1 MGGTPEISPEV
12 APNVAPGVAYAL
24 KRLRPT
30 MPAFDALKEES
41 RLEGYWMLVR
51 LADGWASG
59 HNSGGRNKFL
69 KRGEALYG
77 AWHGAELAGVCG
89 LNIDPYFE
97 GREQGRVRHLFVS
110 ARHRRAGIGRMLVE
124 TVIDRARHYFTVLNT
139 RAPQEAFGFYERLGF
154 RRVEGEE
161 FVTHRLSLGK
171 GS

>member
-1 MGGTPEISPEV
+1 MGGSAEV
-12 APNVAPGVAYAL
+12 SYAL

-30 MPAFDALKEES
+30 TPAFDALKAES

-59 HNSGGRNKFL
+59 RNKFL

-77 AWHGAELAGVCG
+77 TWQGRELAGVCG

-97 GREQGRVRHLFVS
+97 GRDQGRVRHLFVS
-110 ARHRRAGIGRMLVE
+110 ARHRRTGLGRMLVE
-124 TVIDRARHYFTVLNT
+124 TVIDRARHYFAALNT
-139 RAPQEAFGFYERLGF
+139 RAPQEAFAFYERLGF
-154 RRVEGEE
+154 QPVIGEE
-161 FVTHRLSLGK
+161 FVTHRMIFGK